1 MADLAS
7 KLEKITM
14 AHAFLD
20 WVDHLLSL
28 AHVSLV
34 KNPRLAVTTIFQTWL
49 QWFKTMG
56 SGAEWLELA
65 NVEKECCQLYK
76 QYKGKEWAP
85 VNPSLKFLL
94 DDLMAGMMLFE
105 DLSPNDQ
112 FFFQH
117 PVGALEVV
125 RGEKWSEGRSG
136 KEKVDHRDIQE
147 GPSTPKAVAG
157 SVARGLEQIE
167 ETFSNKCLVTLL
179 YWQKA
184 LTMVDTGL
192 GAGLVLKKA
201 KGKVIM
207 LLNKQQEFKHIVTT
221 AGPTMTQRAAGTHR
235 GPSPAIIATAP
246 GGAGEAVVGG
256 SGVTK
261 VKSRELVESDK
272 EGDGN
277 DGSDNDSDNNM
288 LLAQKQ
294 PARPTLVASAKQLWT
309 VASKEGEGD
318 VEMRETTPLVMVTEV
333 EQEASNMEVKGEE
346 EFEAAPVAIE
356 EDKEE
361 DEGAGE
367 VKGTWSD
374 TPLQQVGNDKLE
386 WLGKDLA

>member
-1 MADLAS
+1 
-7 KLEKITM
+7 
-14 AHAFLD
+14 
-20 WVDHLLSL
+20 
-28 AHVSLV
+28 

-85 VNPSLKFLL
+85 VNPSLEFLL
-94 DDLMAGMMLFE
+94 DDLMAGMM
-105 DLSPNDQ
+105 
-112 FFFQH
+112 
-117 PVGALEVV
+117 
-125 RGEKWSEGRSG
+125 
-136 KEKVDHRDIQE
+136 
-147 GPSTPKAVAG
+147 
-157 SVARGLEQIE
+157 EQIE

-207 LLNKQQEFKHIVTT
+207 LLNKQQEFKH
-221 AGPTMTQRAAGTHR
+221 MQ
-235 GPSPAIIATAP
+235 
-246 GGAGEAVVGG
+246 GAGEAVVGG

-294 PARPTLVASAKQLWT
+294 PARPTLVASTKQLWT

-386 WLGKDLA
+386 WLGKDLAWLMLLTLVVSLADFNKRMAGVEQWFQRELEVAREELVVVRAWYAVA

>member
-7 KLEKITM
+7 QLEKITM

-76 QYKGKEWAP
+76 QYKGKEW
-85 VNPSLKFLL
+85 
-94 DDLMAGMMLFE
+94 
-105 DLSPNDQ
+105 
-112 FFFQH
+112 
-117 PVGALEVV
+117 
-125 RGEKWSEGRSG
+125 
-136 KEKVDHRDIQE
+136 
-147 GPSTPKAVAG
+147 
-157 SVARGLEQIE
+157 
-167 ETFSNKCLVTLL
+167 
-179 YWQKA
+179 
-184 LTMVDTGL
+184 
-192 GAGLVLKKA
+192 
-201 KGKVIM
+201 
-207 LLNKQQEFKHIVTT
+207 
-221 AGPTMTQRAAGTHR
+221 
-235 GPSPAIIATAP
+235 
-246 GGAGEAVVGG
+246 GEAVVGG

-294 PARPTLVASAKQLWT
+294 PARPTLVASTKQLWT